1 MGNAKLLM
9 HTKFAASRTDL
20 LSTLQFAGPGSLV
33 FVVGISGVGKSELR
47 YEAMR
52 TLSGT
57 PSSWGNGEMPAVAVR
72 ATLTDRGFF
81 NPKDLAMRMA
91 HSLRHPDLSWLRSRD
106 EVEDPDVVHVEV
118 EIARREP
125 VWAERRRNSTEH
137 GLRFEF
143 ERHAQARRLRWLF
156 IEESTSICTVPRGR
170 SIHNYVMGLMQL
182 AEECSLTI
190 VLFGTPRIAAL
201 WDSFPDVRRRSLFVW
216 VERYRED
223 RPEDHLAFGS
233 LVMALARQY
242 ALSSPDLLVKNL
254 ELAIANSAGS
264 FGELKQYLARADQAR
279 RRRRAES
286 IDASDLVAASYSR
299 DQILCMWEVAKEFDR
314 LQEPNVNA
322 HDLSYLDLAWD
333 ASRGCPS

>member
-1 MGNAKLLM
+1 MKVDKLLM
-9 HTKFAASRTDL
+9 HPKFSTSRKNIL
-20 LSTLQFAGPGSLV
+20 ATLQFAGPGSLV

-52 TLSGT
+52 TLSG
-57 PSSWGNGEMPAVAVR
+57 PSSNWTDGEMPAVAVR

-81 NPKDLAMRMA
+81 NPKDLAMRLA
-91 HSLRHPDLSWLRSRD
+91 YSLRHPDVSWLQNRE

-118 EIARREP
+118 ETARRAP

-156 IEESTSICTVPRGR
+156 IEEGTSICTVPRGR
-170 SIHNYVMGLMQL
+170 SVHNYMMGLMQL

-190 VLFGTPRIAAL
+190 VLFGTPRAAAL

-223 RPEDHLAFGS
+223 RAEDHLAFGG

-242 ALSSPDLLVKNL
+242 PLSSPDLLVNNL
-254 ELAIANSAGS
+254 ELALTNSAGS
-264 FGELKQYLARADQAR
+264 FGELKQFLARADQAR
-279 RRRRAES
+279 RRRQAES
-286 IDASDLVAASYSR
+286 IGTCDLISASYSR
-299 DQILCMWEVAKEFDR
+299 DQILSMWEVAKEFDR
-314 LQEPNVNA
+314 LQEPNVLA
-322 HDLSYLDLAWD
+322 RDLSHLDLAW
-333 ASRGCPS
+333 AGGLGSGS

>member
-1 MGNAKLLM
+1 MVAKLLM
-9 HTKFAASRTDL
+9 HPKFSASRTDVL
-20 LSTLQFAGPGSLV
+20 TTLQFSGPGTLV
-33 FVVGISGVGKSELR
+33 FVIGVSGVGKSELR

-52 TLSGT
+52 TLAGA
-57 PSSWGNGEMPAVAVR
+57 PSNWVDGEMPAVAVR

-91 HSLRHPDLSWLRSRD
+91 HSLRHPDVSWLRTRD
-106 EVEDPDVVHVEV
+106 EVEDPDVVHVEI
-118 EIARREP
+118 ETARRAP

-156 IEESTSICTVPRGR
+156 IEEGTSICTVPRGR
-170 SIHNYVMGLMQL
+170 SIHNYMMGLMQL

-190 VLFGTPRIAAL
+190 VLFGTPRLAAL

-223 RPEDHLAFGS
+223 RTEDHVAFAS
-233 LVMALARQY
+233 LVMALAQQY
-242 ALSSPDLLVKNL
+242 PLSSPDLLVNNL
-254 ELAIANSAGS
+254 ELALTNSAGS
-264 FGELKQYLARADQAR
+264 FGELKQFLARADQAR

-299 DQILCMWEVAKEFDR
+299 DQILSMWDVAKEFDR
-314 LQEPNVNA
+314 LHEPNVNA
-322 HDLSYLDLAWD
+322 HDLSHLDLAWGGGD
-333 ASRGCPS
+333 GRRS